1 MINHGKIREDP
12 EPSAPR
18 QDSKTHLY
26 IYIYIYIYIFFFYI
40 YVYIYCVQQLRSAI
54 DVIGLANNKSVT
66 YYQKRN

>member
-26 IYIYIYIYIFFFYI
+26 IYIYIFFLYI

>member
-1 MINHGKIREDP
+1 MINYGKIREDP

-26 IYIYIYIYIFFFYI
+26 IYIYIYIFFFYI
-40 YVYIYCVQQLRSAI
+40 YVYIYCVQQLCPAI